1 MAVAVARDQQGVM
14 RSTDQVRAECR
25 TRIEQ
30 ARNAR
35 APLEATWLSNLAFAA
50 GQHWLV
56 WDELA
61 GQLVERRKIDPAF
74 RNRDLF
80 TANRIRE
87 YLNAQMGELSS
98 GDDRPELTTEQ
109 QGDTAEQVAQHLN
122 SAVAHAWENEWNADT
137 ALRRARG
144 YTLTMGTA
152 AVRAC
157 RDKTYGPVIG
167 RAVYDQQGQPVTDQ
181 AELASLEQTGQLSDG
196 SLPRFQPVNEGR
208 TRWEPLTSFHI
219 LPQPGVTHEDDLA
232 WFDIV
237 RPVAI
242 DTLIDEYGDAAAQL
256 VEDGDIASAA
266 GVATGQQAQT
276 GAPSADRNR
285 LRGHVWLHTVYDLPC
300 RRYPNG
306 RVTVLASN
314 GYVLLDMREQLDYQM
329 PDGSWHTGVVF
340 LHWNRLDDRFFSQAF
355 IEPLKDP
362 QRTISEVKTAQL
374 EILWRGMPKVFTKEG
389 DLPHNPTG
397 LPLENV
403 ELRND
408 AAQPQFFAGIGPG
421 AWLDAMIAACDNDL
435 AHASTLSALKLGEN
449 PQNVDTYS
457 QLALLVE
464 QEGYKRSAIMS
475 DHEQQIATLVK
486 CGVYDINRYWPDGK
500 QMLVAGDEEGSFAVE
515 TFKKQQ
521 VPPFFRVKVQKG
533 TTLPRSQA
541 AELKKVDAI
550 WAAAVQSGVATDPAS
565 REKWIRWYDESV
577 NASEALD
584 LPEVEQDS
592 QERMARYENMLMLA
606 GQDVQPESYDLAPVH
621 IPIHRE
627 AEDEARAR
635 GDLEAV
641 ARIDRHVQLTVAVQ
655 QQNAVQIA
663 AAQQA
668 PSPLGPSLAAAAS
681 VPAFAHP
688 DFLHLAAGN

>member
-1 MAVAVARDQQGVM
+1 MAVAVARDEHGVM
-14 RSTDQVRAECR
+14 QSTDKVRAECR

-30 ARNAR
+30 ARAAR
-35 APLEATWLSNLAFAA
+35 KPLEPAALSNLAFAA

-56 WDELA
+56 WDDQA
-61 GQLVERRKIDPAF
+61 GQLVERRKVDPGF
-74 RNRDLF
+74 KNRDLF

-98 GDDRPELTTEQ
+98 GDDCPELTTVQ
-109 QGDTAEQVAQHLN
+109 QGDTAEDVAVHLN
-122 SAVAHAWENEWNADT
+122 AAVGHAWENEWNADT

-144 YTLTMGTA
+144 YSLTMGTS
-152 AVRAC
+152 AVRAS
-157 RDKTYGPVIG
+157 RDKNFGPVVG
-167 RAVYDQQGQPVTDQ
+167 HLAYDQAGQPVTDQ
-181 AELASLEQTGQLSDG
+181 NELQSLEQNGQLADG

-208 TRWEPLTSFHI
+208 TRWQPLTFFHI

-242 DTLIDEYGDAAAQL
+242 DTLIDEYGDAAAGL
-256 VEDGDIASAA
+256 VEDGDIASAS
-266 GVATGQQAQT
+266 GVATGQQAQS
-276 GAPSADRNR
+276 GNPGGDRSR
-285 LRGHVWLHTVYDLPC
+285 LRGHVWLHTMYDLPC
-300 RRYPNG
+300 RKYPNG

-362 QRTISEVKTAQL
+362 QRTISEIKTAQL
-374 EILWRGMPKVFTKEG
+374 EIIWRGMPKVFTKEG

-397 LPLENV
+397 LPLENI

-408 AAQPQFFAGIGPG
+408 AAQPQFFAGMAPG
-421 AWLDAMIAACDNDL
+421 SWLDTMIAACDNDL
-435 AHASTLSALKLGEN
+435 AHASTLSAMKLGEN
-449 PQNVDTYS
+449 PDNVDTYS

-464 QEGYKRSAIMS
+464 QEGYKRSSIMS
-475 DHEQQIATLVK
+475 DHEQQIGTLVK
-486 CGVYDINRYWPDGK
+486 CGVYDISRYWPDGK

-515 TFKKQQ
+515 TFLKQQ
-521 VPPFFRVKVQKG
+521 VPTFYRVKVRKG
-533 TTLPRSQA
+533 VTLPRSQG
-541 AELKKVDAI
+541 AELKKIDAI
-550 WAAAVQSGVATDPAS
+550 WAAALQAGVANDPATK
-565 REKWIRWYDESV
+565 EKWIRWYDTSIS
-577 NASEALD
+577 AGQALD
-584 LPEVEQDS
+584 LPEIEQDS
-592 QERMARYENMLMLA
+592 QERMARYENMLLLA
-606 GQDVQPESYDLAPVH
+606 GEQVQPAAYDLAPVH

-635 GDLEAV
+635 GDMEAA
-641 ARIDRHVQLTVAVQ
+641 ARIEAHIQTTVQVQ
-655 QQNAVQIA
+655 QANAMQIA
-663 AAQQA
+663 MSQQA

-681 VPAFAHP
+681 PAFARP
-688 DFLHLAAGN
+688 DFLRLAAGN